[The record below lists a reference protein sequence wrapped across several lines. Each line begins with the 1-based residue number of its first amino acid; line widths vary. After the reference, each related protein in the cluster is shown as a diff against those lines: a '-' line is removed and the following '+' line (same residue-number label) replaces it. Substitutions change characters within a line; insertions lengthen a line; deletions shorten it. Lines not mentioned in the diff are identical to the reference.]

1 MSGLIALIVPA
12 IIIIAVAL
20 VIVWAAERFS
30 PDPLITKIVQL
41 VVFACVLIWFV
52 TKLLPMVH

>member
-20 VIVWAAERFS
+20 VIVWAAEHFS